1 MRKLGTAESQYLCPC
16 KPFAGCRGHP
26 QGARPHPYTAF
37 QLHRRQAA
45 RVFALLASSLG
56 AQSGLLLLP
65 LLLLL
70 PPLLLVVVVVLL
82 LILLLF
88 PDFPRN
94 LVLCLIQ
101 AKKLSVISLKDRKH
115 LAFPLEDVYV
125 ALRYNLFI
133 SSAKPTY

>member
-1 MRKLGTAESQYLCPC
+1 MRKLGTAESQHLCPC

-26 QGARPHPYTAF
+26 QGAGPHPYAAF
-37 QLHRRQAA
+37 QLQRRQAA
-45 RVFALLASSLG
+45 RVFASLASSLG

-82 LILLLF
+82 LILLF

-94 LVLCLIQ
+94 LDLCFTQ

-125 ALRYNLFI
+125 ALRYNSFI